1 MVCRDACDGHDVGR
15 MLALSVLDTILSM
28 DKFQQWMTF
37 LSSKGYLQHLVDSLL
52 HDDQPLQTLVSPTPQ
67 LRVLY
72 IYLSKLTESAVG
84 AHTLLQCGVMQ
95 RLAGCVFFDLR
106 PDFDR

>member
-1 MVCRDACDGHDVGR
+1 

-37 LSSKGYLQHLVDSLL
+37 MSSKGYLQHLVDSLL
-52 HDDQPLQTLVSPTPQ
+52 HDDQQLQTLLSATPQ

-72 IYLSKLTESAVG
+72 IYLSKLVG
-84 AHTLLQCGVMQ
+84 LLFIS
-95 RLAGCVFFDLR
+95 LKFK
-106 PDFDR
+106 PENN